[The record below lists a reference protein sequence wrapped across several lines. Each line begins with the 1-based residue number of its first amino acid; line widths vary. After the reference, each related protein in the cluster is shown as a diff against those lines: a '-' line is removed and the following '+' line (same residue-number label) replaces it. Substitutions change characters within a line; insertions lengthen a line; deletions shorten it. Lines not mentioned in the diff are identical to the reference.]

1 MNQMVVAILLASI
14 ITTGCGSDAAHDHH
28 DGAGEHGH
36 PHETDATELPGQS
49 LTIWTDHTELFMEYR
64 PLIVGRD
71 VGFAAHVTAI
81 PGFRAVT
88 QGAVTV
94 DVTLRDGPA
103 VSGKA
108 DQPASPGIFRPSVHL
123 TQPGACDLR
132 VTVVRDGITD
142 VIPAGPCTVF
152 PDEKTARDA
161 LGDEAEPAGR
171 ITYLK
176 EQQWKTD
183 FATIAASER
192 ALQDSIEA
200 SGEIKPAAGKDARVA
215 APAAGRISF
224 VTTPPILGAAVR
236 RNDTLAL
243 FTPHLA
249 GGDRTTL
256 EADVQSAQA
265 ESDAATAQLARA
277 QRLFAEQA
285 IPRKGVEE
293 AQARAA
299 TAQARLRAAAGR
311 LSQYDV
317 GLAGG
322 TQSSRG
328 SIELRVPIDGTLVAV
343 EVASGESVEA
353 GKLLFRIVD
362 LQTVW
367 LEARIFES
375 DIRSVEGARSGWF
388 LTDGSD
394 QRIAFDS
401 SNSHLVTLGNVIDAA
416 NRTVPLIFEL
426 QNADARLRIGQF
438 VKAGIATGSAERAL
452 AIPESAL
459 IDEAGK
465 SIAYVQ
471 IEGEA
476 FERRVAKTGIR
487 DGGWVQI
494 LDGVSVGEHVVT
506 TGAYDIKLATASGV
520 IPAHGHA
527 H

>member
-1 MNQMVVAILLASI
+1 MKQMVVAIVLAGI
-14 ITTGCGSDAAHDHH
+14 VTAGCGGEAAHTHH
-28 DGAGEHGH
+28 DGTDDHGH
-36 PHETDATELPGQS
+36 AHDTEPDELPGQS
-49 LTIWTDHTELFMEYR
+49 VTIWTDHTELFMEYR
-64 PLIVGRD
+64 PLIVGRE

-94 DVTLRDGPA
+94 DVALRDGAA
-103 VSGKA
+103 VSGKV
-108 DQPASPGIFRPSVHL
+108 DQPASAGIFRPVVRP
-123 TQPGACDLR
+123 TQAGACDLR
-132 VTVVRDGITD
+132 VTVVRDGLTD

-152 PDEKTARDA
+152 ADENSARDA

-183 FATIAASER
+183 FATMAASER
-192 ALQDSIEA
+192 ALQDSIGA
-200 SGEIKPAAGKDARVA
+200 SGEIKPAAGKDARIA

-224 VTTPPILGAAVR
+224 GPTTPILGAAVR
-236 RNDTLAL
+236 KNDALAL

-249 GGDRTTL
+249 DGDRTTL

-265 ESDAATAQLARA
+265 ESDAAAAQLARA

-285 IPRKGVEE
+285 TPRKSLEE

-299 TAQARLRAAAGR
+299 TAQARLRAATGR

-317 GLAGG
+317 GLGGG
-322 TQSSRG
+322 TQPSRG
-328 SIELRVPIDGTLVAV
+328 SIELRAPIDGTLVAV

-375 DIRSVEGARSGWF
+375 DIPSVEGARSGWF
-388 LTDGSD
+388 LVDGSD
-394 QRIAFDS
+394 RRFAFDP
-401 SNSHLVTLGNVIDAA
+401 SNSRLVTLGHVIDPA
-416 NRTVPLIFEL
+416 NRTVPLIVEL
-426 QNADARLRIGQF
+426 RNADARLRIGQF
-438 VKAGIATGSAERAL
+438 VKAGIATGGAERAL

-465 SIAYVQ
+465 AIAYVQ
-471 IEGEA
+471 LEGEA
-476 FERRVAKTGIR
+476 FERRVVRTGRR
-487 DGGWVQI
+487 DAGWVQI
-494 LDGVSVGEHVVT
+494 LDGVSAGEHVVT
-506 TGAYDIKLATASGV
+506 TGAYEIKLATASGV